1 MAMSGD
7 MKISPEVFSL
17 STIRKPS
24 DSWLC
29 PAMSPNPAAG
39 LCSSSFTSIF
49 RMTARSGGCSF
60 TRLSNSSRTEG
71 TPSALISTKLPRL
84 ATVPRIPSAWAW
96 RSTAGRKPTPW
107 TIPYTLICLLSVFSI
122 PVPVHSSF
130 LLHVGSP
137 IPACFVQP
145 FLFQTDLQ
153 PLVRSLRSDGG
164 DDGITSDGCLALP
177 GDGKLRQVNECPFIL
192 RDQSLHH
199 TVCNHPARLKHL
211 NQLCEIIFLPQA
223 DISRLHQ
230 FLVHLKP
237 ACYYNPLPRLL
248 LPERLTKGASQ
259 NLVLDNQRTGLTLS
273 LWLFTVCSFQH
284 MHRTWKPYLK
294 RRPKPLIQKMN
305 GCNTVR

>member
-60 TRLSNSSRTEG
+60 TRFSNSSRTEG

-122 PVPVHSSF
+122 PVPVHPSF

-145 FLFQTDLQ
+145 FLFQTDHQ
-153 PLVRSLRSDGG
+153 PLVRSLRSDRR
-164 DDGITSDGCLALP
+164 SRWNNFRRLP
-177 GDGKLRQVNECPFIL
+177 RSSRRRQTAAGE
-192 RDQSLHH
+192 RMSLHTPGSVSPSH
-199 TVCNHPARLKHL
+199 GLQSSCPA
-211 NQLCEIIFLPQA
+211 QA
-223 DISRLHQ
+223 SE
-230 FLVHLKP
+230 P
-237 ACYYNPLPRLL
+237 A
-248 LPERLTKGASQ
+248 
-259 NLVLDNQRTGLTLS
+259 V
-273 LWLFTVCSFQH
+273 
-284 MHRTWKPYLK
+284 
-294 RRPKPLIQKMN
+294 
-305 GCNTVR
+305 